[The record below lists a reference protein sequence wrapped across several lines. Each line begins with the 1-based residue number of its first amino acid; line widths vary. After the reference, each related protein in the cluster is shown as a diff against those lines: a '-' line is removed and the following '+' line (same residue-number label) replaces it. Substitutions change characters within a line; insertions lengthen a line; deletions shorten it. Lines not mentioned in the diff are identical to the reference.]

1 MGGETD
7 YGGTD
12 STFGPDP
19 CEGITDASL
28 CMGPDCL
35 WQDEAFGNEGCF
47 PAYGGEGFIRR
58 SYLKEVTRRKS
69 TRLSTTATPGAA
81 NDDDGSV
88 VDKKK
93 AAVAKKRK
101 AGAGKGA
108 AKKKKKKK

>member
-1 MGGETD
+1 MLRKKPVAT
-7 YGGTD
+7 GTD
-12 STFGPDP
+12 LWVDSKECVDNEAVVTLLEEP
-19 CEGITDASL
+19 EG
-28 CMGPDCL
+28 
-35 WQDEAFGNEGCF
+35 GNDF
-47 PAYGGEGFIRR
+47 AKVRTAYGGEGFIRR
-58 SYLKEVTRRKS
+58 SYLTEVTRRKS
-69 TRLSTTATPGAA
+69 TRLSTATPAAA